1 MISEVRG
8 RLRILDFDTEN
19 RPLTYLGSDYTT
31 ADLTAI
37 AWSWLDVDN
46 IECHQVT
53 EDPRSQLDMLRAFR
67 AAYEQADVVTGHYI
81 RGHDLPILNG
91 AMIEL
96 GMPPLPSRLASDT
109 KLDMTSTQRVSMSQ
123 ESLSA
128 ILGVPAPKVAMTQA
142 MWRAANRLTPD
153 GLRLTKER
161 VVGDVR
167 QHILM
172 RQEMVRRSLLGSP
185 KRWPS
190 RERHGY
196 VP

>member
-1 MISEVRG
+1 MFAEVRG

-37 AWSWLDVDN
+37 AWSWMDVDN
-46 IECHQVT
+46 IECHLVGD
-53 EDPRSQLDMLRAFR
+53 DPRSQLDMLRAFR
-67 AAYEQADVVTGHYI
+67 AVYDQADVVTGHYI
-81 RGHDLPILNG
+81 RGHDLPIING
-91 AMIEL
+91 AMVEL
-96 GMPPLPSRLASDT
+96 GLPPLPSKLSSDT
-109 KLDMTSTQRVSMSQ
+109 KLDMIPTQRVSMSQ

-128 ILGVPAPKVAMTQA
+128 ILGIKAPKVTMTQA
-142 MWRAANRLTPD
+142 MWRAANRLTPE

-172 RQEMVRRSLLGSP
+172 RQEMVRRGLLGSP

>member
-1 MISEVRG
+1 MFAEVID

-37 AWSWLDVDN
+37 AWSWNDPDS
-46 IECHQVT
+46 IECHLVGD
-53 EDPRSQLDMLRAFR
+53 DPRSQEDMLLAFR
-67 AAYEQADVVTGHYI
+67 AAYDQADVVTGHYI
-81 RGHDLPILNG
+81 RGHDLPIING
-91 AMIEL
+91 AMVEL
-96 GMPPLPSRLASDT
+96 GLPPLRSVLSSDT
-109 KLDMTSTQRVSMSQ
+109 KLDMISTQRVSMSQ
-123 ESLSA
+123 ESLAA
-128 ILGVPAPKVAMTQA
+128 ILGIKAPKVQMTQA
-142 MWRAANRLTPD
+142 MWRAANRLTPE
-153 GLRLTKER
+153 GVRLTKER

-172 RQEMVRRSLLGSP
+172 RREMVRRGLLGSP